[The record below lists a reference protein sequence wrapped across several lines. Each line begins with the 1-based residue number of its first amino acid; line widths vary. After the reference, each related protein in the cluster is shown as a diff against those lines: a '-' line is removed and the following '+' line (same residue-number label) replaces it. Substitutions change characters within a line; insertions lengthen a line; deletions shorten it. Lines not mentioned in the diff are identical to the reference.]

1 MLVGKAKLPTD
12 LYMGERKHR
21 GSLPH
26 RTIDHNRTSSSFA
39 KEGSLDNYRTGNN
52 ISPLEKHESG
62 GGSGRKLDR
71 RVTGQN
77 SMVHKRSMGGK
88 ISPLNTRK
96 QVKLKQP
103 VHFGS
108 NSGELFGKQPF
119 VGKGRNSN
127 YINVQAE
134 DYI

>member
-1 MLVGKAKLPTD
+1 
-12 LYMGERKHR
+12 
-21 GSLPH
+21 
-26 RTIDHNRTSSSFA
+26 
-39 KEGSLDNYRTGNN
+39 
-52 ISPLEKHESG
+52 
-62 GGSGRKLDR
+62 
-71 RVTGQN
+71 
-77 SMVHKRSMGGK
+77 MGGK

-108 NSGELFGKQPF
+108 SSGELFGKQAPF
-119 VGKGRNSN
+119 TGKGRNSN